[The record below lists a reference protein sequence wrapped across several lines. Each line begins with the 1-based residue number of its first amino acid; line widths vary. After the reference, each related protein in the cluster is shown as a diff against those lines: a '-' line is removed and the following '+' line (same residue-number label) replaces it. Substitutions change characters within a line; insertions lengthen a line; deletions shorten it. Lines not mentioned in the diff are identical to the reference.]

1 MLFFQLR
8 AHYAQ
13 NLVAIF
19 QVQRAGGNSKTAGH
33 RVYHLNLILL
43 GRDICFEDSDHVPN
57 LNNFTQKSDPHGKPA
72 YTKRIIIY
80 T

>member
-1 MLFFQLR
+1 
-8 AHYAQ
+8 
-13 NLVAIF
+13 
-19 QVQRAGGNSKTAGH
+19 
-33 RVYHLNLILL
+33 
-43 GRDICFEDSDHVPN
+43 VPN